1 MKKSGFIAMVATM
14 MLALGGCGTSA
25 NNLGGATD
33 GYGYD
38 NNSYG
43 YNGYDDTG
51 TGYYDSKTGYNAGTY
66 TSSGGAAYWDG
77 YGINSGRPMTDNNT
91 VGNTLGN
98 DVRDVGRGVAD
109 AGRDVVNGVE
119 NVFDGNTAKVAG

>member
-1 MKKSGFIAMVATM
+1 
-14 MLALGGCGTSA
+14 
-25 NNLGGATD
+25 
-33 GYGYD
+33 
-38 NNSYG
+38 
-43 YNGYDDTG
+43 
-51 TGYYDSKTGYNAGTY
+51 
-66 TSSGGAAYWDG
+66 
-77 YGINSGRPMTDNNT
+77 MTDNNT